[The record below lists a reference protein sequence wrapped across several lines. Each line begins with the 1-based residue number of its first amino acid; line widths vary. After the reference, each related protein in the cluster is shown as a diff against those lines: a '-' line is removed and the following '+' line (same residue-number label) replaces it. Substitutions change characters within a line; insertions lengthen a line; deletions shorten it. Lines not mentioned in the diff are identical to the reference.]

1 VLYYVIRKNNQ
12 LQANLQTFTTMKIT
26 LLQCVQTWNVISQL
40 RQINERISP
49 KLTGNASYLRPEI
62 AKWNELSD
70 AEKQAFGDAEIELPL
85 KAITKE
91 DLPDV
96 MPVDLYEALNP
107 IAKGTFKN
115 RKTEL
120 EKLIENKADESN

>member
-1 VLYYVIRKNNQ
+1 
-12 LQANLQTFTTMKIT
+12 MKIT